1 MSALPGALSVFL
13 PLLVRLLRGP
23 GKFMVWVN
31 GALIALLL
39 WLTVSAVADGN
50 SGAWVPLVL
59 GAILGMGVL
68 VFGIR
73 LARLSRYVDEL
84 EELQSQTV
92 GTEIVTQDGRTL
104 SEDDARQR
112 FQDAS
117 FEASQRTA
125 RFMPRVHAAQRAAIA
140 VAGGTVEAPYL
151 KDDLRVTIVSG
162 ILTALAGPFGF
173 LLLIVTAII
182 T

>member
-23 GKFMVWVN
+23 GKLMVWVN
-31 GALIALLL
+31 GVIVAILL
-39 WLTVSAVADGN
+39 WLTVSAVAEGRL
-50 SGAWVPLVL
+50 GAWIPLVL
-59 GAILGMGVL
+59 GAILAAGVL

-73 LARLSRYVDEL
+73 LARLSRHVDEL
-84 EELQSQTV
+84 EKLQDQTI
-92 GTEIVTQDGRTL
+92 GTEIVTRDGRTL

-125 RFMPRVHAAQRAAIA
+125 RVMPRVHAAQRAAIA
-140 VAGGTVEAPYL
+140 AAGGTVEAPYL
-151 KDDLRVTIVSG
+151 RDDLRVTIISG
-162 ILTALAGPFGF
+162 ALAALAGPFGF
-173 LLLIVTAII
+173 FLLIVTAII